1 MPEQP
6 WFVHYPQG
14 VPKELSLTDETL
26 TAMFSRSAQ
35 RFARRPALYFF
46 GKTISYQEC
55 HALVERFACGL
66 AALGIRKGDRV
77 ALCLPNSPQ
86 AVIAY
91 FGILRAGGIVV
102 ACNPTYTEYELA
114 HQLRDSGARAI
125 VVLDLMYQKI
135 QQLNLELVI
144 VTRITDFMTTI
155 ARYLYRHRNG
165 HHQAPDIQPDART
178 RFAAG
183 VAILTSGLFPLC
195 SVFST
200 DISYL

>member
-102 ACNPTYTEYELA
+102 ACNPTYTDMSSPINCA
-114 HQLRDSGARAI
+114 T
-125 VVLDLMYQKI
+125 
-135 QQLNLELVI
+135 LE
-144 VTRITDFMTTI
+144 RE
-155 ARYLYRHRNG
+155 
-165 HHQAPDIQPDART
+165 
-178 RFAAG
+178 
-183 VAILTSGLFPLC
+183 PLSC
-195 SVFST
+195 S
-200 DISYL
+200 